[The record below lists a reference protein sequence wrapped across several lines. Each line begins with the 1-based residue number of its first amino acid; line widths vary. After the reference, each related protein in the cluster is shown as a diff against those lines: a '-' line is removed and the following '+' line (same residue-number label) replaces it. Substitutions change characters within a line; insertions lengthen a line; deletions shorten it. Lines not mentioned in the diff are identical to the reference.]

1 MGTVA
6 GQPMRS
12 PAGSAAPGVVVRALT
27 ESDLPEAQRI
37 FRLAF
42 GTYLGAPEPEAFW
55 ADRDYVHGRWRAEHT
70 AAFGAELSGELV
82 GSNFATSWGS
92 VGFFGPLTVR
102 PDLWAR
108 GIAGR
113 LVEAATARLD
123 GWGVRHAGLFTFAD
137 SAKHVALY
145 QKFGYW
151 PRFLTAIMS
160 PVGRSRT
167 GQPRWSRYSG
177 LTEEDRAE
185 CLRSCRD
192 LTEAIFEGLDL
203 GAEIRAAQALGLGDT
218 VLLGDPAGGGLDAFA
233 ACRYGPRSE
242 AGGGACLIKFGA
254 VRPGPAAGQTFDRLL
269 DACEALATEAGM
281 TSVLAGANMA
291 RHEAYRHLLGRGFR
305 TAI

>member
-1 MGTVA
+1 
-6 GQPMRS
+6 
-12 PAGSAAPGVVVRALT
+12 
-27 ESDLPEAQRI
+27 
-37 FRLAF
+37 
-42 GTYLGAPEPEAFW
+42 
-55 ADRDYVHGRWRAEHT
+55 
-70 AAFGAELSGELV
+70 V

-102 PDLWAR
+102 PDLWDR

-123 GWGVRHAGLFTFAD
+123 GWGARHAGLFTFAD

-160 PVGRSRT
+160 APVGRSRT

-203 GAEIRAAQALGLGDT
+203 GAEIRAVQALGLGDT
-218 VLLGDPAGGGLDAFA
+218 VLLGSPAGGGLDAFA
-233 ACRYGPRSE
+233 VCRYGPHSE

-269 DACEALATEAGM
+269 DACEALAAEVGM
-281 TSVLAGANMA
+281 TSLLAGANMA
-291 RHEAYRHLLGRGFR
+291 RHEAYRHLLGRSFQ
-305 TAI
+305 TAIQGVTMHRPDESGYSRPSVYVIDDWR